1 MSRSSL
7 EPGPSEPRG
16 RFIPG
21 VYNYCDRWCERCTL
35 SSRCRV
41 FQHNQAFEAATAAGF
56 TVERALEKAESFV
69 ELLQGPQPPVPPS
82 WERQRDAIIE
92 AANRAAAR
100 EPTPD
105 EWVRSERMDKRRREW
120 VKAHPLARS
129 SRDYMHLVLDAIPAL
144 RSRAGSQADSL
155 AAAAL
160 DAIRHHAFLIRS
172 KLQRALGVA
181 WEHFDPAARD
191 LADGDEDA
199 VDDLDEDEEFL
210 LYDANGSAHVALRAI
225 AESREAWEVVAA
237 HPAFASNG
245 MAASMIQRLRDL
257 ESDVPALLPGA
268 LTFKRPGFDD
278 GAAL

>member
-1 MSRSSL
+1 MARSSL
-7 EPGPSEPRG
+7 EPGPSQPRG

-41 FQHNQAFEAATAAGF
+41 FQHRQAFEAATAAGL
-56 TVERALEKAESFV
+56 TVEQALDKAESFV
-69 ELLQGPQPPVPPS
+69 ELMAGPQPVVPPS
-82 WERQRDAIIE
+82 WERQRDAMIE

-100 EPTPD
+100 EPTP
-105 EWVRSERMDKRRREW
+105 EECVRTERVERRRREW

-129 SRDYMHLVLDAIPAL
+129 SRDYMHLVLDLIPAL

-155 AAAAL
+155 AVAAL
-160 DAIRHHAFLIRS
+160 DAIHHHAFLIRS
-172 KLQRALGVA
+172 KLQRALGGA
-181 WEHFDPAARD
+181 WEHVDPAARD
-191 LADGDEDA
+191 LADRDEDA
-199 VDDLDEDEEFL
+199 VGDFDEDEEFL

-245 MAASMIQRLRDL
+245 RATSMIQRLRDL
-257 ESDVPALLPGA
+257 ESAIPALLPGA
-268 LTFKRPGFDD
+268 LTFKRPGFDE